1 MRNVKAVLARLS
13 SAACLLVSGSVALAQ
28 RQVSDALLRAGTL
41 SFDGRATVG
50 DFVGT
55 TSTVSGAI
63 TAGRDLA
70 STTGWVEAPVATLV
84 TGNAH
89 RDRDLRA
96 SMETGRYPT
105 MRFTLSGATAVA
117 SNSSGAN
124 GSSAV
129 VLHGALTIHGVSR
142 RLDLPAMIIRTGDT
156 THVTSSF
163 PLDLTDYKIG
173 GLTKMLGLLR
183 MEHEIEVHVDLR
195 FVDDPRENA
204 P

>member
-1 MRNVKAVLARLS
+1 MKAALARIS
-13 SAACLLVSGSVALAQ
+13 SAAYLLASASVALAQ
-28 RQVSDALLRAGTL
+28 RPATDAVLRTGTL

-50 DFVGT
+50 NFVGT
-55 TSTVSGAI
+55 TNVVSGAI
-63 TAGRDLA
+63 AAGSDFA

-96 SMETGRYPT
+96 SMEADRHPT
-105 MRFTLSGATAVA
+105 MRFTLSSVTVGS
-117 SNSSGAN
+117 SNSSGADD
-124 GSSAV
+124 SSAV
-129 VLHGALTIHGVSR
+129 VLHGALTIHGVTR
-142 RLDLPAMIIRTGDT
+142 RLGLPAILVRAADT
-156 THVTSSF
+156 THVTASF

-195 FVDDPRENA
+195 FVDDPRPSA

>member
-1 MRNVKAVLARLS
+1 MRNVKAVLVRIL
-13 SAACLLVSGSVALAQ
+13 SAACLVASGSLALAQ
-28 RQVSDALLRAGTL
+28 RPVNDALLRAGTL

-50 DFVGT
+50 NFVGT

-96 SMETGRYPT
+96 SMETDRYPT
-105 MRFTLSGATAVA
+105 MRFMLSGATGVA

-124 GSSAV
+124 DSSAV
-129 VLHGALTIHGVSR
+129 VLHGALTIHGVTR
-142 RLDLPAMIIRTGDT
+142 RLDLPATIVRTGDT
-156 THVTSSF
+156 THVTCAF
-163 PLDLTDYKIG
+163 PLDLTDYRIG

-183 MEHEIEVHVDLR
+183 MEHEIEIHVDLR